1 MQKILVL
8 DYGNDL
14 TPQLCASI
22 EALGFAAEVASR
34 QTKAA
39 SIAADHSIKG
49 VILSGA
55 AYTIY
60 VDDTDVV
67 DPELFTLHI
76 PVLGLGRGMQVMI
89 HQLGGTVTPAGY
101 QYAPTA
107 SQLTIHN
114 TASGLFKGLASEA
127 IKPLGF
133 DAKVSAL
140 PEGFCVLA
148 SGHEIESGD
157 NRPFGAIEN
166 PTAGLY
172 GIQYVLNTHSSA
184 FDSAALKNFLA
195 LCTT

>member
-1 MQKILVL
+1 MQTILIL

-22 EALGFAAEVASR
+22 TALGFTPQVVSR
-34 QTKAA
+34 KTKAA
-39 SIAADHSIKG
+39 TITANSDIKG

-60 VDDTDVV
+60 VDDIHVV
-67 DPELFTLHI
+67 DPELFTLDI

-101 QYAPTA
+101 EYAPTA
-107 SQLTIHN
+107 SQLALHN
-114 TASGLFKGLASEA
+114 TASGLFKGLANEA
-127 IKPLGF
+127 VKPLGF

-140 PEGFCVLA
+140 PDGFSVLA

-172 GIQYVLNTHSSA
+172 GIQYVFNTHSSA
-184 FDSAALKNFLA
+184 FDTAALKNFLA
-195 LCTT
+195 LCAA

>member
-1 MQKILVL
+1 MNKILIL

-14 TPQLCASI
+14 TPQLCTTI
-22 EALGFAAEVASR
+22 EELGFTPELASR
-34 QTKAA
+34 KTKAA
-39 SIAADHSIKG
+39 SIAADSSIKG

-55 AYTIY
+55 AYTIF
-60 VDDTDVV
+60 VDDIHVV
-67 DPELFTLHI
+67 DPELFTMDI

-101 QYAPTA
+101 EYAPTA
-107 SQLTIHN
+107 STLTLHN
-114 TASGLFKGLASEA
+114 TESGLFKGLPAEA

-140 PEGFCVLA
+140 PEGFSVLA

-166 PTAGLY
+166 PAAQLY
-172 GIQYVLNTHSSA
+172 GIQYVVNTHSSK
-184 FDSAALKNFLA
+184 FDTQAINNFLA
-195 LCTT
+195 LCA